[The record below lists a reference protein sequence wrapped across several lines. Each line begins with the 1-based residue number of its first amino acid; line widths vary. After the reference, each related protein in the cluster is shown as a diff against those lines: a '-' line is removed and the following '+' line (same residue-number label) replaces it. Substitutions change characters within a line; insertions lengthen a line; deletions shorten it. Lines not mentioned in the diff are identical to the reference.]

1 MMKRLY
7 RSREDVM
14 IGGVCSGIARYL
26 EMDPTVVRLVFVL
39 LLFLSGAGFWIYVVL
54 WVIMPVEPK
63 STVSSEQ
70 PAVVEVKEKPVLES
84 TTPSEEVVKAKKPT
98 RPRAKKSPE
107 DKPEK

>member
-14 IGGVCSGIARYL
+14 IGGVCSGIAKYL

-54 WVIMPVEPK
+54 WVIMPKEPI
-63 STVSSEQ
+63 SPVSDAQ
-70 PAVVEVKEKPVLES
+70 PPVVEVKERPALVK
-84 TTPSEEVVKAKKPT
+84 TTTSEKVVETKKPT
-98 RPRAKKSPE
+98 KPRTKKSTE
-107 DKPEK
+107 VKPKK

>member
-14 IGGVCSGIARYL
+14 IGGVCSGIAKYL

-63 STVSSEQ
+63 STVTSVQ
-70 PAVVEVKEKPVLES
+70 PAVVEVKEKPALES
-84 TTPSEEVVKAKKPT
+84 AAISEKVVETKKTTK
-98 RPRAKKSPE
+98 PRAKKTTE
-107 DKPEK
+107 DKPKK

>member
-1 MMKRLY
+1 MKRLY

-14 IGGVCSGIARYL
+14 IGGVCSGIAKYL

-63 STVSSEQ
+63 STVTSVQ
-70 PAVVEVKEKPVLES
+70 PAVVEVKEKPALES
-84 TTPSEEVVKAKKPT
+84 AAISEKVVETKKTTK
-98 RPRAKKSPE
+98 PRAKKTTE
-107 DKPEK
+107 DKPKK